1 MIQNRLEKSNMNQL
15 LKDVAFITIVAVLF
29 FLIVGKFGGYLGD
42 YITKI
47 SCKSIDE
54 KYVAGK
60 HPGDG
65 VCVKSKGNVD
75 IKK

>member
-1 MIQNRLEKSNMNQL
+1 MIQSRIEKNNMNQL
-15 LKDVAFITIVAVLF
+15 LKDVAFITIIAVLF

-42 YITKI
+42 YITKA

-54 KYVAGK
+54 TYVAGK
-60 HPGDG
+60 NPGDG
-65 VCVKSKGNVD
+65 VCVKSNGNID